1 MASGDLTVGSLLD
14 SGYTTGFCRWSNASQ
29 TTAESNRNSA
39 MPAIK
44 RTPRTLSIQRLD
56 AGIVVVSFFV
66 GDQRQNCIT
75 TEVVQ
80 DLTEA
85 LDEID
90 SGPEPQGLV
99 VASSREGS
107 FFAGADMARIEML
120 QRSTGPEIERIC
132 DAGRGLFGRL
142 SSRPWPSVAVIDG
155 VCLGGGL
162 ELALACDFRIATN
175 EAHTMLGFPEVK
187 LGLLPGWGGTVRLAR
202 LIGIGPAVEMIASG
216 ENIDGTAAA
225 KIGIVDACVA
235 APQAMESAR
244 RMIAM
249 QLATRGYLER
259 RQRQASEIDL
269 DPDERDFFEAT
280 SAAVILGRT
289 GGHYPAPLMIL
300 QTILSCADKN
310 AHEAGR
316 IEGAAFAKLAQS
328 TIAHQ
333 LVRVFRLGERN
344 RRDTG
349 VGTPDSPADRRPA
362 QSPVD
367 RRPAVVGAGIM
378 GAGIA
383 ASHLR
388 AGFTVT
394 LVDVQSESLTR
405 SVEGILDE
413 AAWNRATKCSDPARA
428 LLLAGQLRCST
439 QAASMADAD
448 LVIESVLE
456 RIDAKRQVLASIEQ
470 VVGPDTVIAT
480 NTSTN
485 PIAKLAEALE
495 DPTRFCGL
503 HFFNPVRRMTLVEV
517 VRGPATSDRTIAI
530 AVAHA
535 KRLGKCPIVVHDSPG
550 FLVNRLLM
558 PYLYE
563 SVEMLREGGDAKRI
577 DRVARA
583 FGMPMG
589 PLELYDMIGLDTAF
603 YAGLVLNDAYG
614 DRFDASPVIPAMVR
628 SGRLGRKSGAGFY
641 EYSDSGGQRAKIE
654 RPDDGVAALI
664 VPYAL
669 PARQMS
675 DATMTDRLFLPIV
688 LEAIRALD
696 EGIVRD
702 SRDIDLAVIHGLGF
716 PAFRGGVLAWADSLG
731 AAEIVHRLEPLA
743 DLGIRMH
750 PTPQLAEMA
759 RCGTRFTE

>member
-1 MASGDLTVGSLLD
+1 
-14 SGYTTGFCRWSNASQ
+14 
-29 TTAESNRNSA
+29 
-39 MPAIK
+39 
-44 RTPRTLSIQRLD
+44 
-56 AGIVVVSFFV
+56 
-66 GDQRQNCIT
+66 
-75 TEVVQ
+75 
-80 DLTEA
+80 
-85 LDEID
+85 
-90 SGPEPQGLV
+90 
-99 VASSREGS
+99 
-107 FFAGADMARIEML
+107 
-120 QRSTGPEIERIC
+120 
-132 DAGRGLFGRL
+132 
-142 SSRPWPSVAVIDG
+142 
-155 VCLGGGL
+155 
-162 ELALACDFRIATN
+162 
-175 EAHTMLGFPEVK
+175 
-187 LGLLPGWGGTVRLAR
+187 
-202 LIGIGPAVEMIASG
+202 
-216 ENIDGTAAA
+216 
-225 KIGIVDACVA
+225 
-235 APQAMESAR
+235 
-244 RMIAM
+244 
-249 QLATRGYLER
+249 
-259 RQRQASEIDL
+259 
-269 DPDERDFFEAT
+269 
-280 SAAVILGRT
+280 
-289 GGHYPAPLMIL
+289 
-300 QTILSCADKN
+300 
-310 AHEAGR
+310 
-316 IEGAAFAKLAQS
+316 
-328 TIAHQ
+328 
-333 LVRVFRLGERN
+333 
-344 RRDTG
+344 
-349 VGTPDSPADRRPA
+349 
-362 QSPVD
+362 
-367 RRPAVVGAGIM
+367 
-378 GAGIA
+378 
-383 ASHLR
+383 
-388 AGFTVT
+388 
-394 LVDVQSESLTR
+394 
-405 SVEGILDE
+405 
-413 AAWNRATKCSDPARA
+413 
-428 LLLAGQLRCST
+428 
-439 QAASMADAD
+439 
-448 LVIESVLE
+448 
-456 RIDAKRQVLASIEQ
+456 
-470 VVGPDTVIAT
+470 
-480 NTSTN
+480 
-485 PIAKLAEALE
+485 
-495 DPTRFCGL
+495 
-503 HFFNPVRRMTLVEV
+503 MTLVEV

-702 SRDIDLAVIHGLGF
+702 GRDIDLAVIHGLGF